1 MTTAKTGF
9 VEATVLWSM
18 LADRAKAS
26 PHQTMLIDEH
36 DRRLTFAETLSA
48 AERVAAGLLAVGME
62 PGKTVSWQLPTRIDT
77 IVLSLALS
85 RLGVVQ
91 NPIIPIYRSREVGAM
106 VRQCGSDWLITIS
119 TFRGYDHAAMARE
132 LSETMTGELRIL
144 IIDGDLPVGDPSTLP
159 PPPDSGDQVRWIY
172 TTSGTTSAPKGV
184 CHTDASL
191 IAGGVGLAAAVD
203 VQVDDVGTIL
213 FPYAHIGGP
222 DILVKALFAG
232 IPIVLMEA
240 FDPERAVPLLR
251 RNGATLSGGG
261 TTFYLMFLQEQRK
274 NPGQAMVPSL
284 RALVGGGASMP
295 EYVFHQVS
303 EEIGIPVLHGY
314 GMTECPMITQG
325 SPGDGSERLAST
337 VGRPVRGCKVQIRGD
352 DGAPVAT
359 AVQGQVWVRGPMVFS
374 HYLVDGEVVDP
385 RENGWFATGD
395 LGYLRPDN
403 HLVLVG
409 RSKDLIIRKG
419 ESISP
424 MEIEE
429 VISQHPSVAD
439 AAVIGLADAARGE
452 RICAVL
458 QLHEG
463 AAAPTAGELRSYC
476 ITHGLAPFKA
486 PEQVGVVEA
495 LPKTPTMKIRK
506 QDLRNLFADPAALSG
521 PEKSTTHG

>member
-1 MTTAKTGF
+1 MTTAETDF
-9 VEATVLWSM
+9 VDATVLWSM
-18 LADRAKAS
+18 LADRATAS
-26 PHQTMLIDEH
+26 PHGTMLIDEH
-36 DRRLTFAETLSA
+36 DRRLTFAETVLE
-48 AERVAAGLLAVGME
+48 AERVAAGLLALGIE
-62 PGKTVSWQLPTRIDT
+62 PGATVSWQLPTRIDT

-85 RLGVVQ
+85 RLAVVQ
-91 NPIIPIYRSREVGAM
+91 NPIIPIYRIREVGAM
-106 VRQCGSDWLITIS
+106 VRQCGAEWLITVD
-119 TFRGYDHAAMARE
+119 TFRGYDHRAMAVE
-132 LSETMTGELRIL
+132 LGQSLDGKLRTL
-144 IIDGDLPVGDPSTLP
+144 IIDGDLPTGDPATLP
-159 PPPDSGDQVRWIY
+159 QPPHRGDQVRWIY

-191 IAGGVGLAAAVD
+191 IAGGVGLASALD
-203 VQVDDVGTIL
+203 VRADDVGTIL

-222 DILVKALFAG
+222 DMLITGLVAG

-261 TTFYLMFLQEQRK
+261 TAFYTMFLQEQRK
-274 NPGQAMVPSL
+274 NPGQPMVPSL
-284 RALVGGGASMP
+284 RALTGGGAPMS
-295 EYVFHQVS
+295 EYVFHQVRD
-303 EEIGIPVLHGY
+303 EMGIPVLHGY

-325 SPGDGSERLAST
+325 SADDGPERLAST
-337 VGRPVRGCKVQIRGD
+337 VGRPVRGCEVEIRDD
-352 DGAPVAT
+352 DGAPLAA
-359 AVQGQVWVRGPMVFS
+359 AVQGHVWVRGPMLLS

-385 RENGWFATGD
+385 RDDGWFATGD
-395 LGYLRPDN
+395 LGYLRPDK

-429 VISQHPSVAD
+429 VIIQHPGVAD
-439 AAVIGLADAARGE
+439 AAVIGLADAVRGE

-463 AAAPTAGELRSYC
+463 AVVPTAAELRSYC
-476 ITHGLAPFKA
+476 IDQGLAPFKA
-486 PEQVGVVEA
+486 PEQVKVVEA

-506 QDLRNLFADPAALSG
+506 QDLRVLFADAAMPQS
-521 PEKSTTHG
+521 PEMTTTRG